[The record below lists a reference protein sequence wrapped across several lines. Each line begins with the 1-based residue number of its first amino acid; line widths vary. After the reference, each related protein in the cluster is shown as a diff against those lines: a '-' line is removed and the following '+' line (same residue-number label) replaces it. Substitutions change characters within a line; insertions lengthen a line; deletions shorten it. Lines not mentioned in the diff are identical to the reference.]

1 MDTKRKL
8 GVMKEIEAANKRHVE
23 EWKREQAGRK
33 ITGVLV
39 DVKTG
44 TVAKAT
50 VEKNLDSYYEILNC
64 RCIDVVW
71 RGIGGKRFY
80 IVCDDEALLTSDP
93 RVSAVGVNGEMM
105 LAGNLFVVQTDGGDD
120 LQSLTEAE
128 IRHVLLNAK

>member
-50 VEKNLDSYYEILNC
+50 VEKNLDSYISTA
-64 RCIDVVW
+64 IT
-71 RGIGGKRFY
+71 RFST
-80 IVCDDEALLTSDP
+80 AAASTSCG
-93 RVSAVGVNGEMM
+93 A
-105 LAGNLFVVQTDGGDD
+105 A
-120 LQSLTEAE
+120 
-128 IRHVLLNAK
+128 

>member
-50 VEKNLDSYYEILNC
+50 VEKNLDS
-64 RCIDVVW
+64 
-71 RGIGGKRFY
+71 
-80 IVCDDEALLTSDP
+80 
-93 RVSAVGVNGEMM
+93 
-105 LAGNLFVVQTDGGDD
+105 
-120 LQSLTEAE
+120 
-128 IRHVLLNAK
+128 